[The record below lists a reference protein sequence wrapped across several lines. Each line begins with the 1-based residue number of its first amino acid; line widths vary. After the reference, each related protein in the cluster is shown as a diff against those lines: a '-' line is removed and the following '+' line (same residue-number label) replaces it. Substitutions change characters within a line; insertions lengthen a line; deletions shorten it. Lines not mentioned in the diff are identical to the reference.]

1 MDADWSKIILALAAA
16 IPATVAAV
24 SSLKNHRKINQ
35 AINGVPKNRY
45 VSCPKCAEQFKV
57 DLKQ

>member
-1 MDADWSKIILALAAA
+1 MEPDWGKILLALAAA

-35 AINGVPKNRY
+35 AINGTPKNRY
-45 VSCPKCAEQFKV
+45 VSCPKCREQFKV